1 VKLSYLTRV
10 DISSKAAQ
18 ASQIQSMGRAFHGEL
33 GDDFILITG
42 ALPNKDYPFPH
53 KSVPFTKYPLLRYIS
68 ACLVAA
74 KRTLSKDEDAVF
86 TRDIMVAAVVVAL
99 GGHAIYE
106 AHKDPR
112 GKLAHYLM
120 KFLSK
125 MDRFSLVSI
134 SQALSDY
141 YGARYPI
148 PDERQLVAHDGVFPE
163 DYTELRKVSKNELRK
178 GLGLPEDKIV
188 IVHTGSLYKGGAEL
202 FGTLVDGRKDVIFIQ
217 VGGSPAECENWTR
230 HYAQRG
236 IYNIEFISHKAVD
249 IVRKY
254 QVSADLLFYVTTNK
268 NPIYWCTSPLK
279 LFEYMA
285 SGTPILASNI
295 GSVSEIINNSNA
307 CIFNPDDEIS
317 INKSLNEYLSNQHD
331 AIKKSNLALEHV
343 CKNYSW
349 SIRVEKILQ
358 NFKIDVRGN

>member
-1 VKLSYLTRV
+1 MKLSYLTRV

-18 ASQIQSMGRAFHGEL
+18 ASQIQSMGRAFYEKL

-42 ALPNKDYPFPH
+42 SLRNKDYPFPH
-53 KSVPFTKYPLLRYIS
+53 KSVPFAKYPLLRYIS
-68 ACLVAA
+68 ACLVAV
-74 KRTLSKDEDAVF
+74 KRTLSNDEDAVF
-86 TRDIMVAAVVVAL
+86 TRDILVAAVVVAL

-112 GKLAHYLM
+112 GKLAHYLI

-125 MDRFSLVSI
+125 IDRFRLVSI

-141 YGARYPI
+141 YGAQYAI
-148 PDERQLVAHDGVFPE
+148 PDDRRLVAHDGVFPE
-163 DYTELRKVSKNELRK
+163 DYTELRNVPKKELRK
-178 GLGLPEDKIV
+178 GLGLPEEKIV

-202 FGTLVDGRKDVIFIQ
+202 FGTLVDGRKDVIFVQ
-217 VGGSPAECENWTR
+217 VGGSPAECENWTQ

-236 IYNIEFISHKAVD
+236 ICNIDFISHKAVD

-285 SGTPILASNI
+285 SGTPILGSNI
-295 GSVSEIINNSNA
+295 GSVSEIINDSNA
-307 CIFNPDDEIS
+307 YVFNPDDEIS
-317 INKSLNEYLSNQHD
+317 INRSLNEYLSNRHD
-331 AIKKSNLALEHV
+331 ALKKSSLALDHAS
-343 CKNYSW
+343 KKYSW
-349 SIRVEKILQ
+349 SIRVSKIIQ
-358 NFKIDVRGN
+358 NFELDVTDK